1 MNKTL
6 FKRELKANYKIV
18 IIFLAI
24 LTMYSTMIVAMFD
37 PKLGESLNLMLES
50 MPDVFSAFGMSKP
63 AATLIGFIANYLYG
77 FILIVIPLIFIILTS
92 NRLVTR
98 YIDRG
103 SMAYLLATPNKRR
116 SIITTQAIFLL
127 CSLLILVLYVVGISS
142 ITSSIMFPGEL
153 DIKNYLLLNVGLYGM
168 LLFFGGLCFF
178 SACTFSDTRLSYGLG
193 GGLSVMFMLFQM
205 ISQVGEKFEGLKYL
219 TPLTLFS
226 QDKLANGDSSA
237 FIGVAVL
244 YVLGIALFIIGINLF
259 NKRDLSL

>member
-63 AATLIGFIANYLYG
+63 ASTLIGFVANYLYG

-103 SMAYLLATPNKRR
+103 SMAYLLATPNKRK
-116 SIITTQAIFLL
+116 SIITTQAIFLMGSVL
-127 CSLLILVLYVVGISS
+127 ALVLYVISICG
-142 ITSSIMFPGEL
+142 ITSSIMFPGDL
-153 DIKNYLLLNVGLYGM
+153 DIKNFLILNVGLYGM
-168 LLFFGGLCFF
+168 LLFFAGLCFF
-178 SACTFSDTRLSYGLG
+178 SSCTFNDTRLSYGLG
-193 GGLSVMFMLFQM
+193 GGLSVLFVLIQM
-205 ISQVGEKFEGLKYL
+205 ISQVGEKFENLKYL

-226 QDKLANGDSSA
+226 QEQLANGDSSA
-237 FIGVAVL
+237 YLGIIVL
-244 YVLGIALFIIGINLF
+244 YILGIALFIIGIKIF